1 MRAGHNQYFNPRKVI
16 LGVFATTLMLSLICS
31 RSIQQGHADVP
42 IAETASDIQ
51 PLRSGQNAPRF
62 TVETVDKEPFD
73 FDPGELERPVIVI
86 SLRGGWC
93 PYCNTQLSEL
103 RHVLPDIHE
112 MGIDVLFLSG
122 DRPELLYSSL
132 DDDTRVDVDGLD
144 YKILSDADANAAI
157 ALGIAFRAPD
167 KTIARRHEK
176 GQDIGGSSM
185 ALHGVL
191 PVPSVF
197 AVDADGVIRFAY
209 SNADYKIRL
218 PANELLEVAAG
229 MAVR

>member
-1 MRAGHNQYFNPRKVI
+1 MLARVTQHINPRKAI
-16 LGVFATTLMLSLICS
+16 LGVFATTLALSLMCS
-31 RSIQQGHADVP
+31 LSIQHGHADVP
-42 IAETASDIQ
+42 IAATATEIQ
-51 PLRSGQNAPRF
+51 PLRAGQDAPRF
-62 TVETVDKEPFD
+62 TVETVDKERFD
-73 FDPGELERPVIVI
+73 FDPRELENPAIVI
-86 SLRGGWC
+86 SFRGGWC
-93 PYCNTQLSEL
+93 PYCNMQLSEL
-103 RHVLPDIHE
+103 RHVLPEIDE

-132 DDDTRVDVDGLD
+132 DDDTRNDIDGLH

-157 ALGIAFRAPD
+157 AFGIAFRASE
-167 KTIARRHEK
+167 KTIAGRHKK
-176 GQDIGGSSM
+176 GQDIDGSSM

-197 AVDADGVIRFAY
+197 AVDAEGVIRFAY

-218 PANELLEVAAG
+218 PVDELLEVASG